1 MFNPDDPQSVE
12 KYSSAVTLS
21 DMEVFIF
28 PELMYALLLAN
39 IMSPLVWRWR
49 EAPWFNNLQGLNRYR
64 RILRTKQYL
73 MDNFAFNLDLDTWG
87 LTTKERELER
97 FKNFIDPAILARS
110 NALFGYEGDKFYF
123 DMDIR
128 RHFGLDKY
136 EGNVIPYWKTETV
149 EAMEAF
155 RHKPGYPTGAGECVS
170 LAALYAA
177 ALYIVAGVPL
187 EDIYMLATPLHSQ
200 NFIDIKDGILTNN
213 RRIVTKNMFFN
224 GTELSAKA
232 RRALENEQVT
242 IVAHCSGYVHA
253 MYDEATMPVG
263 IFRNFTNRLRQYA
276 KTDVTFEVLANF
288 LRQNKKLQRC
298 FQLSHTCCGKPRFIE
313 AEKVFHY
320 EHSST
325 VRIGDSS
332 RVKLLHDIDED
343 EFYPSPLP
351 GRLLLD
357 EIETFL
363 RAGSFSL
370 DSKQDRAQLRQHLS
384 CSCFNAEDVIAD
396 LLQFCTLEP
405 RLPPEQKTWKPGPSV
420 CIPPDSTREE
430 ILELLE
436 AERGVNPVVDLA
448 FQAYRDMQRA
458 AWKPFLKAA
467 LERNPVS
474 IQAFEGA
481 ELAAAA
487 EQLARMENVSMYD
500 GTRMAQPDEV
510 WNFQRG
516 DGLEKALC
524 FMNIAR
530 QRYSQDELRL
540 SGDER
545 SVCVSVRGRD
555 YRFKKTRQIDLPLEG
570 DFDF

>member
-1 MFNPDDPQSVE
+1 MFNPDDRKSLE
-12 KYSSAVTLS
+12 KYSSAATLS

-28 PELMYALLLAN
+28 PELMYSLLLAN

-49 EAPWFNNLQGLNRYR
+49 EAPWFSNLQGLNRYR

-87 LTTKERELER
+87 LTTKEQELDR
-97 FKNFIDPAILARS
+97 FRNFIDPTVLARS

-136 EGNVIPYWKTETV
+136 EGNVIPYWKTETA

-155 RHKPGYPTGAGECVS
+155 KYKSGYPTGAGECVS

-177 ALYIVAGVPL
+177 ALFVVAGVPL

-200 NFIDIKDGILTNN
+200 NFIDVKEGILTNN

-242 IVAHCSGYVHA
+242 IVAHCSGYIHV
-253 MYDEATMPVG
+253 MYDQATMPG
-263 IFRNFTNRLRQYA
+263 DIYQNFSNRLRQYA
-276 KTDVTFEVLANF
+276 KTNVTFEVLANY
-288 LRQNKKLQRC
+288 LRQNKELQRC
-298 FQLSHTCCGKPRFIE
+298 FQLAHTCCGKPRFIE

-325 VRIGDSS
+325 RRIGDSS
-332 RVKLLHDIDED
+332 RGKLLHDIDED
-343 EFYPSPLP
+343 EFYPSPLQ
-351 GRLLLD
+351 GRIVLD

-363 RAGSFSL
+363 RTRSFSL
-370 DSKQDRAQLRQHLS
+370 DSEQDRAELRQHFT
-384 CSCFNAEDVIAD
+384 CSCFNAEDIIAD
-396 LLQFCTLEP
+396 LLKFCTLDIK
-405 RLPPEQKTWKPGPSV
+405 LPPEQKIGEPGPCV
-420 CIPPDSTREE
+420 RIPPGSTREE
-430 ILELLE
+430 VVSLLE
-436 AERGVNPVVDLA
+436 AERGDNPVIDLA

-474 IQAFEGA
+474 IHG
-481 ELAAAA
+481 LAAADLGA
-487 EQLARMENVSMYD
+487 AAAQLASMENVSIYD

-516 DGLEKALC
+516 DGLDKALC

-530 QRYSQDELRL
+530 HRYPQDTVGL

-545 SVCVSVRGRD
+545 SVCVRVRGCD
-555 YRFKKTRQIDLPLEG
+555 YSFETSKGLDLPG
-570 DFDF
+570 DCDFEF

>member
-1 MFNPDDPQSVE
+1 MFNPDDPKSLE

-49 EAPWFNNLQGLNRYR
+49 EAPWFNKLQSFNRYR

-87 LTTKERELER
+87 LTTKERELDR
-97 FKNFIDPAILARS
+97 FKDFIDPAVLARS

-136 EGNVIPYWKTETV
+136 EGNVIPYWKTETA

-155 RHKPGYPTGAGECVS
+155 KYKSGYPTGAGECVS
-170 LAALYAA
+170 MAALYAA
-177 ALYIVAGVPL
+177 ALFVVAGVPL
-187 EDIYMLATPLHSQ
+187 EDIYMMATPLHSQ
-200 NFIDIKDGILTNN
+200 NFIDVKEGILTNN

-242 IVAHCSGYVHA
+242 IVAHCSGYIHA
-253 MYDEATMPVG
+253 IYDQATMPG
-263 IFRNFTNRLRQYA
+263 DIFKNFSNRLRQYA
-276 KTDVTFEVLANF
+276 KTGVTVEILANF
-288 LRQNKKLQRC
+288 LRQNKKLQRY
-298 FQLSHTCCGKPRFIE
+298 FQLAHTCCGKSRFIE

-325 VRIGDSS
+325 RRIGDSS
-332 RVKLLHDIDED
+332 RRKLLQDIDED
-343 EFYPSPLP
+343 EFYPSPLQD
-351 GRLLLD
+351 RIVLD

-363 RAGSFSL
+363 RTRSFSF
-370 DSKQDRAQLRQHLS
+370 DSEQDRAELRQHLT

-396 LLQFCTLEP
+396 LLKFCTLEI
-405 RLPPEQKTWKPGPSV
+405 RLPLEQKTGEPGPCV
-420 CIPPDSTREE
+420 RIPQDSTREE
-430 ILELLE
+430 VISLLE
-436 AERGVNPVVDLA
+436 VERGNNPVIDLA
-448 FQAYRDMQRA
+448 FQAYRDMQRVP
-458 AWKPFLKAA
+458 WKPFLKAA
-467 LERNPVS
+467 MDRNPVS
-474 IQAFEGA
+474 IHALEAA
-481 ELAAAA
+481 ELGAVA
-487 EQLARMENVSMYD
+487 EQLVQMENVSIYD

-510 WNFQRG
+510 WNFKRG

-530 QRYSQDELRL
+530 QRFPQDSARL
-540 SGDER
+540 SGDAR
-545 SVCVSVRGRD
+545 SVCVRVRGQE
-555 YRFKKTRQIDLPLEG
+555 YRFETSKGLDLPCDD
-570 DFDF
+570 DFAF